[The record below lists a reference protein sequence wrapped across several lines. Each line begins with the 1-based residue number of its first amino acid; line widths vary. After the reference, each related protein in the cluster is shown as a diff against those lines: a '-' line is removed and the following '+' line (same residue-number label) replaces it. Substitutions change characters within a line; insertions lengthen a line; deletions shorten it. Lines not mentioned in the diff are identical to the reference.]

1 MRYDCPACGE
11 TLRFKLLKFRPV
23 PQPGVSV
30 WQRQFARVCRF
41 CGGYLDVNLHPLEK
55 RVAAV
60 GQVTFVLLF
69 VVVGPLLP
77 AAPVRRVGLALFSLY
92 LCFFGFIRYRYL
104 RDWQRCKVFGA

>member
-41 CGGYLDVNLHPLEK
+41 CGGYLEENPYPLEQ
-55 RVAAV
+55 RGGTVFLV
-60 GQVTFVLLF
+60 IFVLWSS
-69 VVVGPLLP
+69 VVGPLLP
-77 AAPVRRVGLALFSLY
+77 AAPVRWVGLGLMALYF
-92 LCFFGFIRYRYL
+92 CFFGFTRYRYL
-104 RDWQRCKVFGA
+104 RDWQRYKVFGA